1 MIWTCERFE
10 GSLEE
15 HLAGELPAPQ
25 RLQFALHW
33 LVCRAC
39 RWSLASYRRT
49 VALVRSAF
57 DDEDRPAPPG

>member
-1 MIWTCERFE
+1 MAWTCARFE
-10 GSLEE
+10 AALQE
-15 HLAGELPAPQ
+15 HLAGELPAPD

-57 DDEDRPAPPG
+57 DEDRPASP